1 MAPFHLLTP
10 ILHCKCSILNQQLHK
25 NEKKTNKFTVI
36 NKLISL
42 FQWKMCHFCISQYF
56 NASATETLEVLHI
69 KYKFARDF
77 IGYALIISGLNPRFA
92 FRTALINGVA

>member
-1 MAPFHLLTP
+1 
-10 ILHCKCSILNQQLHK
+10 
-25 NEKKTNKFTVI
+25 
-36 NKLISL
+36 
-42 FQWKMCHFCISQYF
+42 MCHFCISQYF